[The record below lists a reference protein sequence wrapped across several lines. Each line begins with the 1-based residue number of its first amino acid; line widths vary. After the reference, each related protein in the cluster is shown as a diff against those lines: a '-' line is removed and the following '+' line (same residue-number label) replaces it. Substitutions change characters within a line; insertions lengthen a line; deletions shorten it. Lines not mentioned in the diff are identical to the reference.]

1 MKSKEVIQEV
11 RKALGNTKQAGETS
25 VSIDAM
31 DNFMAQLEKRAE
43 QVGEF
48 NKLEHE
54 RLLKEFEANNARNI
68 AASQNM
74 TSHSIEMFKSV
85 ITAGQ
90 AALKS
95 SMIINGGAAAALL
108 AFTGKIWTEGSTKL
122 VTNALTHSILLFCIG
137 VLLAAFATGTTYLSQ
152 FSYASEWRKTGN
164 FINVLSVGSV
174 LSSYGVFLY
183 ACIKASSS
191 FTVHFGTL

>member
-1 MKSKEVIQEV
+1 MKSKEAIQEV
-11 RKALGNTKQAGETS
+11 RKSLDNTKQAGETS
-25 VSIDAM
+25 VSIEAM

-43 QVGEF
+43 QAGEF

-54 RLLKEFEANNARNI
+54 RLLKEFEVNNARNI

-108 AFTGKIWTEGSTKL
+108 AFTGRIWTEGSTKL
-122 VTNALTHSILLFCIG
+122 VTNTLSLSILLFCIG

-152 FSYASEWRKTGN
+152 FSYASEWRKTGS

-183 ACIKASSS
+183 ACIKAANS
-191 FTVHFGTL
+191 FSVHFGTL

>member
-11 RKALGNTKQAGETS
+11 RKALGNTKQAGEKS
-25 VSIDAM
+25 VSIEAM

-74 TSHSIEMFKSV
+74 TSHNIEMFKSV

-152 FSYASEWRKTGN
+152 FSYASEWRKTGI
-164 FINVLSVGSV
+164 FINALSVGSV